1 MFRPFR
7 ALWGE
12 GGVVVNPGLTPWA
25 IKSVFAD
32 LCKAFSLY
40 SATIIMF
47 VIIVVV
53 HLKAHALDYQ
63 IRFGG
68 FV

>member
-1 MFRPFR
+1 MPLQGF
-7 ALWGE
+7 LGE

-32 LCKAFSLY
+32 LCKAFSLC
-40 SATIIMF
+40 SVTIIMF

-63 IRFGG
+63 IRMGG